1 MDNLAFKPEY
11 NLLEHAFLGYPLEK
25 YFFPKLSILAQ
36 LAKEEPWDFKTPKFK
51 DPSNPYPILYNYFNY
66 TYDRLFLEGKIAIS
80 DDKSAMC
87 FNTGLQTYNEED
99 IFALFSRNNKYPHET
114 NKQWWFVK
122 FCVQSDRE
130 MVEKFNKPPEIAN
143 YIENAADLVFDK
155 KLLPIKIYY
164 DHIIDDNYDRFVSVI
179 GIENKHMLSQLLQ
192 VAVQRGEQ
200 RAIRN
205 YKIAIPQLYTD
216 KISGNSKIQLLLPL
230 FIQSPSRADL
240 ALVVE
245 KVNAGNSQAYIGKT
259 VLPLDWAYMNSRR
272 IVRPDIDW
280 ISII

>member
-1 MDNLAFKPEY
+1 M
-11 NLLEHAFLGYPLEK
+11 
-25 YFFPKLSILAQ
+25 
-36 LAKEEPWDFKTPKFK
+36 
-51 DPSNPYPILYNYFNY
+51 
-66 TYDRLFLEGKIAIS
+66 
-80 DDKSAMC
+80 
-87 FNTGLQTYNEED
+87 
-99 IFALFSRNNKYPHET
+99 
-114 NKQWWFVK
+114 
-122 FCVQSDRE
+122 
-130 MVEKFNKPPEIAN
+130 
-143 YIENAADLVFDK
+143 
-155 KLLPIKIYY
+155 PIKIYY